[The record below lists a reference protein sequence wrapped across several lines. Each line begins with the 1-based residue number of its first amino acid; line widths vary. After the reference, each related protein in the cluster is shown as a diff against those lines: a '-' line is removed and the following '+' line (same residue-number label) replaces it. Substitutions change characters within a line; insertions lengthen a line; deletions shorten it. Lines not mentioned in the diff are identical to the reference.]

1 VLQRHVL
8 LEPKLTLYTKLPER
22 YTWQDLKDLVRNEA
36 AHGIWTEMA
45 SLPNGQTGKTGW
57 ARVKRREEAR
67 RLYCKLE
74 MQQQRVATIL
84 RLPTAF
90 LASTPV
96 QDKRLRVHLFDTSI
110 SPPQVIA
117 CTCGHS
123 PCVAKNRL
131 ADFSHA
137 TANPSAGQPVANN
150 LGYVQ
155 PTAYAVQAPLP
166 YSYPHAATMSASVSP
181 HMAPAYSMQSS
192 EVSMANMRTTT
203 AIPPEMMAANRA
215 PFMYAQQIAPQ
226 QMVNPTQVARY
237 SQGPMYVSSSTGT
250 HVNVSQGAIKTEARG
265 IFVSN
270 VDYKASSKDL
280 QRYFGR
286 AGEIVKCQLQ
296 KDPATGKSKGNAT
309 VQYAV
314 AKDAQNAVRM
324 FNSEQYMGM
333 RLKVRLD
340 KEPVA
345 IGMPSAGSSSR
356 TNGSAAG
363 NGRTVQQNRNNAE
376 PIIVNGSTC
385 QK

>member
-1 VLQRHVL
+1 M
-8 LEPKLTLYTKLPER
+8 
-22 YTWQDLKDLVRNEA
+22 QD
-36 AHGIWTEMA
+36 
-45 SLPNGQTGKTGW
+45 Q
-57 ARVKRREEAR
+57 
-67 RLYCKLE
+67 
-74 MQQQRVATIL
+74 
-84 RLPTAF
+84 
-90 LASTPV
+90 
-96 QDKRLRVHLFDTSI
+96 RLRVHLFDTSR

-131 ADFSHA
+131 ADFSHP
-137 TANPSAGQPVANN
+137 TANPSARHPVANN
-150 LGYVQ
+150 LGYAQ
-155 PTAYAVQAPLP
+155 PTAYAVQTPLP
-166 YSYPHAATMSASVSP
+166 YSYPLAATMSASVSP

-192 EVSMANMRTTT
+192 DVSMANMRTTT
-203 AIPPEMMAANRA
+203 AITSEMMAANRA
-215 PFMYAQQIAPQ
+215 SSMYAQQMAAQ

-237 SQGPMYVSSSTGT
+237 SQAPMYVSSSTGT
-250 HVNVSQGAIKTEARG
+250 HVNVSQGAIKTEVRG

-356 TNGSAAG
+356 TNGSAG

>member
-1 VLQRHVL
+1 
-8 LEPKLTLYTKLPER
+8 
-22 YTWQDLKDLVRNEA
+22 
-36 AHGIWTEMA
+36 
-45 SLPNGQTGKTGW
+45 
-57 ARVKRREEAR
+57 
-67 RLYCKLE
+67 
-74 MQQQRVATIL
+74 
-84 RLPTAF
+84 
-90 LASTPV
+90 V
-96 QDKRLRVHLFDTSI
+96 QDRRLRVHLFDTSK
-110 SPPQVIA
+110 SPPLVIA
-117 CTCGHS
+117 CTCGHN

-131 ADFSHA
+131 ADFSHP
-137 TANPSAGQPVANN
+137 TAIPSAGQPVANN

-166 YSYPHAATMSASVSP
+166 YSYSLTTTMSASVSP
-181 HMAPAYSMQSS
+181 QMAPAYSMHPS
-192 EVSMANMRTTT
+192 EISMANMRTNT
-203 AIPPEMMAANRA
+203 AIAPETMAANRA
-215 PFMYAQQIAPQ
+215 PFAYAQQMSAQ
-226 QMVNPTQVARY
+226 QMVNPNQAARY
-237 SQGPMYVSSSTGT
+237 SHAPMYVSSSTGT
-250 HVNVSQGAIKTEARG
+250 HVNVSQGAIKTEVRG

-345 IGMPSAGSSSR
+345 IGMPSTGSSSR
-356 TNGSAAG
+356 TNGSAG
-363 NGRTVQQNRNNAE
+363 NGRSVQQSRSNAE

-385 QK
+385 QS